1 MDEFEFD
8 DENPF
13 GEEFE
18 LDDVINKGEIN
29 SNISKKGINNTRR
42 TDPEFSTKGYS
53 QSDIDQ
59 LVNYDQERRK
69 EISFKRELNE
79 EIDLKDEN
87 HEKLENSFKDF
98 LIYPRISGKS
108 QMRGDKTI
116 IPNSNV
122 VKSDKRVEI
131 VDAPK
136 TKKKHNP
143 STILV
148 NRDEIGDIDNVEIIC
163 ECGDRILLKFE
174 KVDVFDLEKTKL
186 ETERISGPVPFELDD
201 VESSQNKTNKP
212 KKPNINEDEDFF
224 SSDAPNSKKV
234 DNKPELIEEFF
245 DDNFGNDDELDLDNI
260 GIDLSGIF

>member
-1 MDEFEFD
+1 MDEFDFD

-18 LDDVINKGEIN
+18 LDDVINKGELN
-29 SNISKKGINNTRR
+29 SSISKKGLESSRR

-69 EISFKRELNE
+69 EISFKKQLNE
-79 EIDLKDEN
+79 EIDLSEDNNEV
-87 HEKLENSFKDF
+87 LENSFKDF
-98 LIYPRISGKS
+98 LVYPRISGKS
-108 QMRGDKTI
+108 QMRGDKTL
-116 IPNSNV
+116 IPNSHV
-122 VKSDKRVEI
+122 VKSTKVVEI

-143 STILV
+143 ATILV
-148 NRDEIGDIDNVEIIC
+148 NRDEVGDIDNVEIVC

-186 ETERISGPVPFELDD
+186 ETERLSGPVPFEFDEEEQ
-201 VESSQNKTNKP
+201 ESENTNKS
-212 KKPNINEDEDFF
+212 KVSSINEDDDFF
-224 SSDAPNSKKV
+224 GSDAPKNKKIE
-234 DNKPELIEEFF
+234 KKAEPEEEFF
-245 DDNFGNDDELDLDNI
+245 DEDFGSDEDLDLGNI
-260 GIDLSGIF
+260 GIDLSGIM